1 MLCIKNGKIVDGV
14 SKSPFIADI
23 LIKEDRIAEIG
34 TNLSSDSI
42 NYIDATGKWVI
53 PGLIDAH
60 CHLREPGFEHKEDIL
75 SGMKSA
81 AAGGFTSIACMANT
95 DPVIDN
101 APLVEYII
109 KKALSYGL
117 IRVFPIAAVTKC
129 QMGQELTDMAELK
142 KAGAVALSDDGKPIL
157 NSGIMKTAL
166 EYSGGPDLLIISHC
180 EDIALSSDGV
190 MNEGEM
196 STRLGLKGI
205 NRAAEEIMV
214 ARDILLSEVTGV
226 RVHIAHISTKGSVE
240 LIRQAKS
247 RGVKVT
253 CETAPHY
260 FSADERMVDGYNT
273 DAKVNPPLRS
283 VSDVLAVI
291 DGLVDGTIDI
301 IATDHAPHH
310 RDDKEVE
317 FALAANGLSGFELAF
332 SLACTYL
339 LKTNRINM
347 VRFVELM
354 CVVPAKILGI
364 QGGTIEKNGRAD
376 VTVVDPDKEYI
387 VDVNK
392 FYSKGKNN
400 PFKGSLLNGSVLHTI
415 SGGKLIVHNGKLI

>member
-117 IRVFPIAAVTKC
+117 IRVFPIAAVTKG

-332 SLACTYL
+332 SLACTCL

>member
-1 MLCIKNGKIVDGV
+1 MICIKNGKIVDGIN
-14 SKSPFIADI
+14 KSSFIADI
-23 LIKEDRIAEIG
+23 LIKGDKILDIG
-34 TNLSSDSI
+34 TNLPSDSATI
-42 NYIDATGKWVI
+42 IDAAGKWVI

-95 DPVIDN
+95 NPIIDN

-109 KKALSYGL
+109 KRASSYGL
-117 IRVFPIAAVTKC
+117 IRIFPIASVTKG

-142 KAGAVALSDDGKPIL
+142 AAGAVALSDDGKPIS
-157 NSGIMKTAL
+157 NSAIMKTAL
-166 EYSGGPDLLIISHC
+166 EYSGGLALLIISHC
-180 EDIALSSDGV
+180 EDLALSAEGV

-205 NRAAEEIMV
+205 IKASEEIMV
-214 ARDILLSEVTGV
+214 ARDVLLSEATGV
-226 RVHIAHISTKGSVE
+226 KVHIAHISTKGSVE
-240 LIRQAKS
+240 LVRQAKK
-247 RGVKVT
+247 RGAKVT

-273 DAKVNPPLRS
+273 NAKVNPPLRTA
-283 VSDVLAVI
+283 SDVSAIIDALA
-291 DGLVDGTIDI
+291 DGTIDI

-310 RDDKEVE
+310 KDEKEVE

-332 SLACTYL
+332 SLACTNL
-339 LKTNRINM
+339 IKTNRIDM
-347 VRFVELM
+347 LRLVELM
-354 CVVPAKILGI
+354 CAKPAEILGI
-364 QGGTIEKNGRAD
+364 NGGTIEKNGRAD
-376 VTVVDPDKEYI
+376 IAVVDIDKEYF

-392 FYSKGKNN
+392 FYSKGKNT
-400 PFKGSLLNGSVLHTI
+400 PFHGSHLNGLVLHTI
-415 SGGKLIVHNGKLI
+415 SGGKLIFHNGNIV